1 MENRCDYV
9 NFVGIRN
16 ERWEGSVV
24 APEKPEAEL
33 KRLLK
38 EQNKAR
44 QDEVFGGFSPAERA
58 EYEGKKDRIHAL
70 ESEIQASAGS
80 KKSSMSAKAEQER
93 QWNKE
98 PETDTPQA
106 EAHQPYRSREKGS
119 TDCSSDSRR
128 TRATPKNT
136 EEKGGE

>member
-1 MENRCDYV
+1 V
-9 NFVGIRN
+9 KGP
-16 ERWEGSVV
+16 VV
-24 APEKPEAEL
+24 ASEKPEAEL
-33 KRLLK
+33 ERLYK

-58 EYEGKKDRIHAL
+58 EYDGKKDRIQAL
-70 ESEIQASAGS
+70 EREILASAVS
-80 KKSSMSAKAEQER
+80 KKSSLSKKADQER

-119 TDCSSDSRR
+119 ADCSSDSRR
-128 TRATPKNT
+128 QRAKPKKT
-136 EEKGGE
+136 AEEEEKGGE

>member
-1 MENRCDYV
+1 
-9 NFVGIRN
+9 
-16 ERWEGSVV
+16 V

-38 EQNKAR
+38 EQHKAR

-58 EYEGKKDRIHAL
+58 EYEEKADRIHAL
-70 ESEIQASAGS
+70 ESEIQPSAAS
-80 KKSSMSAKAEQER
+80 KKSSAKAEQER

-106 EAHQPYRSREKGS
+106 EAHQSYRSREKGS
-119 TDCSSDSRR
+119 TDSSSDSRKQG
-128 TRATPKNT
+128 AKPKET
-136 EEKGGE
+136 AEEKGGE

>member
-1 MENRCDYV
+1 L
-9 NFVGIRN
+9 
-16 ERWEGSVV
+16 EGSVV

-38 EQNKAR
+38 EQHKAR

-58 EYEGKKDRIHAL
+58 EYEGKAHRIHAL
-70 ESEIQASAGS
+70 ESEIQASAVS
-80 KKSSMSAKAEQER
+80 KKNSVSAKAEQER

-98 PETDTPQA
+98 SETDTPQT

-119 TDCSSDSRR
+119 TDCSSDSRMQQ
-128 TRATPKNT
+128 TKAKKTA